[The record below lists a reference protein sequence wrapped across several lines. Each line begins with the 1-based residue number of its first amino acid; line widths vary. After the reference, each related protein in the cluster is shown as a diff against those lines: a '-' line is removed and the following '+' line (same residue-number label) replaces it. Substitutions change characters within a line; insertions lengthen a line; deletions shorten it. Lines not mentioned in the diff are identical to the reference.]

1 MSDRTSKNRLFPCR
15 FHSPIRYYSSE
26 FIRCSPTV
34 PEPRMPSVRMGI
46 GIDPHANHLC
56 RLFGFSEIYPIGS
69 HFGSW
74 YISRIIY
81 SILISTEY
89 RKLAALVNLQ
99 LWKEKN
105 CKYVNLPS
113 SYYGQILLLILGKS
127 NISYYNYSVP
137 FSLYWASA
145 SVKRMCLVTFSRRA
159 RSLTA

>member
-1 MSDRTSKNRLFPCR
+1 
-15 FHSPIRYYSSE
+15 
-26 FIRCSPTV
+26 
-34 PEPRMPSVRMGI
+34 MPSVRMGI
-46 GIDPHANHLC
+46 GIDPHANRLC
-56 RLFGFSEIYPIGS
+56 RLFGFSEIYPIEF

>member
-1 MSDRTSKNRLFPCR
+1 
-15 FHSPIRYYSSE
+15 
-26 FIRCSPTV
+26 
-34 PEPRMPSVRMGI
+34 MPSVRMGI
-46 GIDPHANHLC
+46 GIDPHANRLC
-56 RLFGFSEIYPIGS
+56 RLFGFSGIYPIGF

-145 SVKRMCLVTFSRRA
+145 SVKKNVPWHILAPGALACDMIHKIRNH
-159 RSLTA
+159 SLGFITKEGFL

>member
-1 MSDRTSKNRLFPCR
+1 
-15 FHSPIRYYSSE
+15 
-26 FIRCSPTV
+26 
-34 PEPRMPSVRMGI
+34 MGI
-46 GIDPHANHLC
+46 GIDPHANRLC
-56 RLFGFSEIYPIGS
+56 RLFGFSGIYPIGF

-113 SYYGQILLLILGKS
+113 SYYGQIWLLILGKS